1 MGEWWAGVRGQF
13 YDSFVDG
20 SLWIQ
25 YFKGLG
31 VTVEVSIFAALIGL
45 VLGTVIAL
53 MNMSR
58 RRDGKRNAAS
68 VIAMVYIDV
77 IRGTPSV
84 IQLLIMWFIIL
95 KSCTNGVLVSVLA
108 FGINSGAYVAEI
120 IRGGIQ
126 AVDDGQMEAGRS
138 LGLSKVQT
146 MIYVVLPQAFK
157 NAFPSLL
164 NEFITLLKETA
175 ILGYVGMADLT
186 RVANQVSAR
195 TYEPFMPLLGAAAIY
210 FVVIKVLSIL
220 FGRLERR
227 MREGDQH

>member
-1 MGEWWAGVRGQF
+1 M
-13 YDSFVDG
+13 
-20 SLWIQ
+20 
-25 YFKGLG
+25 
-31 VTVEVSIFAALIGL
+31 
-45 VLGTVIAL
+45 LGTVIAL

>member
-126 AVDDGQMEAGRS
+126 AVDNGQMEAGRS